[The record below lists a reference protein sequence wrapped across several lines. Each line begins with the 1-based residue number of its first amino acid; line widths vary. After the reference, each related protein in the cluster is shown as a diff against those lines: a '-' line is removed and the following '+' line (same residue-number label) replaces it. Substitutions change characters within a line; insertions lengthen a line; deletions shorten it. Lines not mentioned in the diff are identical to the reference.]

1 MFQGG
6 VGLIA
11 GVIIGFIYQWNMG
24 LVILGL
30 LPATALWSYYQFVA
44 QTAPPPK
51 ASKYSDF
58 ERTMISDSVSNYS
71 TMLTLAYQEE
81 YVEKYYDWG
90 KIKNKNTNT
99 NFKQS
104 IWNAHWFSIAYAVS
118 NALINGYSI
127 PLLYVLASNIEDGED
142 IAAQYIWFTAG
153 VYSSL
158 SLSIAMFNAPDFY
171 KGKETA
177 TKIFKLIDNSKEG
190 QHDSSIPDG
199 SRVISLEEASGDI
212 EFHGVWFKYPSTFDY
227 VLKNF
232 SFKIRSKESIGIVGK
247 SGWGKSTVALLL
259 LRFYEPDKGFIT
271 IGGTKITEFSIKSL
285 RSVFGLV
292 QQEPIIFNCS
302 VMENIWYGK
311 PHATAQEI
319 RMAAELTN
327 ISTFINNL
335 DVIENDGSS

>member
-6 VGLIA
+6 VGLWA
-11 GVIIGFIYQWNMG
+11 GVTIGFIYEWNLG

-30 LPATALWSYYQFVA
+30 LPTTSFWAYYQLIM
-44 QTAPPPK
+44 QMTPPPK

-58 ERTMISDSVSNYS
+58 ERTVISDSVSNYS
-71 TMLTLAYQEE
+71 TMLSLAYQEE

-90 KIKNKNTNT
+90 ANANQSKNLKIDMWT
-99 NFKQS
+99 
-104 IWNAHWFSIAYAVS
+104 AHWYSVTYGAS
-118 NALINGYSI
+118 NALINGYVI
-127 PLLYVLASNIEDGED
+127 PMLYVMASNIEDGED
-142 IAAQYIWFTAG
+142 IRSQYIWFMAG
-153 VYSSL
+153 IYGCFSL
-158 SLSIAMFNAPDFY
+158 SVAMFNAPDFH
-171 KGKETA
+171 KGKESA
-177 TKIFKLIDNSKEG
+177 IKIFKMIDNAREG
-190 QHDSSIPDG
+190 QLNSSIPDG
-199 SRVISLEEASGDI
+199 SRDISLEEASGDI
-212 EFHGVWFKYPSTFDY
+212 EFHGVWFRYPSTYDY

-232 SFKIRSKESIGIVGK
+232 SFKINSQESVGFVGE
-247 SGWGKSTVALLL
+247 SGCGKSTVTLLL

-319 RMAAELTN
+319 RMAAELAN
-327 ISTFINNL
+327 ANTFISNL
-335 DVIENDGSS
+335 DVIENGQSSK